1 MHDGIDVHEHRI
13 CHAGFLT
20 LARYRL
26 RHRLYGGGW
35 SELITRERIE
45 HLNSAAILLYDPSRD
60 QVVMVEQFRIGALEC
75 GPGAWVVEPP
85 GGVVAAGEDPATV
98 AVREAREE
106 TGCLVTDVQ
115 PIASFHVSPGV
126 AAERIHLFCGRTD
139 ATSAGGIHGLASE
152 GEDIRVLVL
161 DAPQALD
168 DVRTGRM
175 DTMTAIIALQ
185 WLELNR
191 PRLRAIWCPE
201 CVRPTA
207 DRISASMTD
216 AATW

>member
-1 MHDGIDVHEHRI
+1 
-13 CHAGFLT
+13 
-20 LARYRL
+20 
-26 RHRLYGGGW
+26 
-35 SELITRERIE
+35 
-45 HLNSAAILLYDPSRD
+45 
-60 QVVMVEQFRIGALEC
+60 
-75 GPGAWVVEPP
+75 
-85 GGVVAAGEDPATV
+85 
-98 AVREAREE
+98 
-106 TGCLVTDVQ
+106 
-115 PIASFHVSPGV
+115 
-126 AAERIHLFCGRTD
+126 
-139 ATSAGGIHGLASE
+139 
-152 GEDIRVLVL
+152 VL

-191 PRLRAIWCPE
+191 PRLRAAWCPE